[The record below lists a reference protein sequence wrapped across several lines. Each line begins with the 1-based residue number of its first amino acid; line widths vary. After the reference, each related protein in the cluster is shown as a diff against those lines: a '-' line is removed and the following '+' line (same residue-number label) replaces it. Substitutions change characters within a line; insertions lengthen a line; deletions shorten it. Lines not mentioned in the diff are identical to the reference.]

1 MTINTVQK
9 YNGRSLDSIEKIK
22 AVARHI
28 AKNKKHDDGLVIVV
42 SAMGDTADKLIAL
55 AREAGDDLRKSE
67 IDMLLAT
74 GDQQTVAL
82 LAIALQAAGV
92 NAHAVA

>member
-1 MTINTVQK
+1 MTSTDLRWEAMTINTVQK

-28 AKNKKHDDGLVIVV
+28 AKNRKPEDGLVIVV

-55 AREAGDDLRKSE
+55 AR
-67 IDMLLAT
+67 
-74 GDQQTVAL
+74 
-82 LAIALQAAGV
+82 
-92 NAHAVA
+92 